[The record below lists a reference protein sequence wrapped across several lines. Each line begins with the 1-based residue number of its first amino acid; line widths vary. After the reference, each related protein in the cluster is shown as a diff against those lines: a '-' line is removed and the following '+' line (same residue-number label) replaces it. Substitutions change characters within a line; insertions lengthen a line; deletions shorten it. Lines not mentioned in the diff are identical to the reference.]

1 MSNKKSNDFIENT
14 LISLKRQYSTNE
26 TISALSRYLKK
37 YKNKNTYLQQE
48 NHVLKNE
55 VSLLKIKLIDAEK
68 YSNHANKDARV
79 MARKEDLYLI
89 QLEKN
94 KKILKMCNDFRKS
107 RDLLLFE
114 LNKLKGNCQ

>member
-68 YSNHANKDARV
+68 YNNHTNRDARV

-89 QLEKN
+89 QLDKN
-94 KKILKMCNDFRKS
+94 KKILKMCNDFRRS
-107 RDLLLFE
+107 RDVLLFE
-114 LNKLKGNCQ
+114 LNKLKGKC